1 MASPVNPQPV
11 LELRASTGTQ
21 TSVAASASDG
31 TVLAA
36 NANRLGG
43 MIYNDSGAVLYL
55 LFANGTSSATNW
67 SAKLYTDDYIP
78 IPAGYTGV
86 VKGIWSSATGSA
98 RVTEFTN

>member
-1 MASPVNPQPV
+1 MASPINPQPV
-11 LELRASTGTQ
+11 LQLRASTGTQ

-36 NANRLGG
+36 NANRLSGT
-43 MIYNDSGAVLYL
+43 IYNDSAAVFYV
-55 LFANGTSSATNW
+55 LFANGTSSTTTF
-67 SAKLYTDDYIP
+67 SVKLYTDDYVV